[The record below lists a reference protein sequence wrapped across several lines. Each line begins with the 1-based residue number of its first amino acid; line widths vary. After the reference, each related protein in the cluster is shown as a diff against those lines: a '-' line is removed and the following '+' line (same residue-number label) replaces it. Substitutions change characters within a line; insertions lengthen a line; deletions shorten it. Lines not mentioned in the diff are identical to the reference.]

1 MDNGPTPFAG
11 DDTNPFAAAGTTH
24 SKGRLLSPSQRSNV
38 AWDFDIAKS
47 RGIYGFDA
55 LDPRS
60 RSFNMIRAQLIELKA
75 ERGWR
80 LIGVV
85 SATPKVG
92 KSFIAANVAAALSRE
107 PTFDTF
113 AIDLDLR
120 RASLSSMFGIE
131 PKVSLVSYLAEKP
144 GADAPST
151 YSLENERLTV
161 VPTIARAIRSAE
173 LVAGQRAHALLQ
185 EVRDSGPD
193 TMAIVDLPPVFAN
206 DDAITV
212 MSRLDGYIMVAE
224 EGKTRQRELLSA
236 LDLLGRDRLAGVI
249 LNKYRAGMVS
259 EGYGFDDYYAAG
271 YGVDDDQD

>member
-1 MDNGPTPFAG
+1 M
-11 DDTNPFAAAGTTH
+11 
-24 SKGRLLSPSQRSNV
+24 LSLPLRQSF
-38 AWDFDIAKS
+38 AWDFAIATS
-47 RGIYGFDA
+47 RSIYGFDA

-60 RSFNMIRAQLIELKA
+60 RSFNMIRAKLMELKA
-75 ERGWR
+75 ERGWH

-92 KSFIAANVAAALSRE
+92 KSFIAANIAAALSRE
-107 PTFDTF
+107 PSLDTF

-120 RASLSSMFGIE
+120 RASLSAMFGIE
-131 PKVSLVSYLAEKP
+131 PNVSLLSYLAEKP

-151 YSLENERLTV
+151 YQLDNERLTV

-173 LVAGQRAHALLQ
+173 LVAGRRAHALLQ
-185 EVRDSGPD
+185 AVRDMGQNA
-193 TMAIVDLPPVFAN
+193 MAIVDLPPVFAN

-212 MSRLDGYIMVAE
+212 MSKLDAYIMVVE
-224 EGKTRQRELLSA
+224 EGKTRQREVKSA
-236 LDLLGRDRLAGVI
+236 LDLLGHERLAGVI

-271 YGVDDDQD
+271 YPGDDSLA